1 MPIEISQLTIRAAVR
16 DQMREV
22 ACGPE
27 DENREEN
34 RRRGQANVSQRS
46 AGRLA
51 AETTAEMLKR
61 QKER

>member
-16 DQMREV
+16 DQMREA

-27 DENREEN
+27 DENRDEN
-34 RRRGQANVSQRS
+34 SRRAQQNRSQR
-46 AGRLA
+46 ANGRMA
-51 AETTAEMLKR
+51 TETVAEMLKR